1 MISIVIPV
9 FNERESLAMLHG
21 EILSVAAANGLD
33 AEIVF
38 VDDGSQDGSWDVIRQ
53 LSAERPGTRG
63 IRFRRNF
70 GKAAAL
76 QAGFKSVRGN
86 VVFTMDADLQ
96 DDPTEIPNFLMQL
109 DQGFD
114 VVSGWKKIRHD
125 PWHKTFPS
133 RVFNGLVSRTT
144 RVKLHDHNCG
154 FKVYRA
160 EVLREIR
167 LYGEL
172 HRFVPVLADARGFKV
187 GELAI
192 HHRPRK
198 FGSSKYGFRR
208 FVKGFIDLMTV
219 KFITQYGQRP
229 QHLLGAMSLI
239 SMGIGFLG
247 LLATVLLWFFP
258 MGLSERNDR
267 LLPYAIAALLIGVH
281 LISIGFVAEMIT
293 AFCSREE
300 DGYAVA
306 ERVGDEVA
314 RVETRI
320 QTTAST
326 ENGTLGYPPH
336 EQRLGDPK

>member
-9 FNERESLAMLHG
+9 FNEKDSLAILHG

-33 AEIVF
+33 VEILF
-38 VDDGSQDGSWDVIRQ
+38 VDDGSRDGSWDVIRQ
-53 LSAERPGTRG
+53 LTADRPGTRG

-76 QAGFKSVRGN
+76 QAGFKAVRGDI
-86 VVFTMDADLQ
+86 VFTMDADLQ
-96 DDPTEIPNFLMQL
+96 DDPTEIPNFLKQL
-109 DQGFD
+109 NQGFD

-133 RVFNGLVSRTT
+133 RVFNALVSRTT

-229 QHLLGAMSLI
+229 QHLLGTMSLI

-247 LLATVLLWFFP
+247 LLATVFLWFVP
-258 MGLSERNDR
+258 LGLSERNDR

-281 LISIGFVAEMIT
+281 LLSMGFVAEMIT
-293 AFCSREE
+293 AFCGRDE
-300 DGYAVA
+300 DGYSIA
-306 ERVGDEVA
+306 ERIGDDA
-314 RVETRI
+314 MPA
-320 QTTAST
+320 QPKMHST
-326 ENGTLGYPPH
+326 LDSMPT
-336 EQRLGDPK
+336 EQRLGDHP